1 MKIPKDRPTK
11 KYDHGGGGRVVSLLA
26 YYSDNPSLNPAE
38 AYNLFRF
45 SCLKRKR
52 GRGLPIATKSS
63 QTDLLLFKSR
73 RTILDNPL
81 RMR

>member
-26 YYSDNPSLNPAE
+26 YYSDNPSLKPAE
-38 AYNLFRF
+38 AYNLFLF
-45 SCLKRKR
+45 SCLKRK
-52 GRGLPIATKSS
+52 RGLPIATKSS
-63 QTDLLLFKSR
+63 QTDLLSFKSR